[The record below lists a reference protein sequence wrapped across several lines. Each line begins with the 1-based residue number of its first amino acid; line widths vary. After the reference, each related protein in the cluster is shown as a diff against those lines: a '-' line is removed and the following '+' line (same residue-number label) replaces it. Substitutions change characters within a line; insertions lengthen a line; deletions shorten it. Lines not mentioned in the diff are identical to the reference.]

1 MALPVGVTSKT
12 LTFGRYAGVLG
23 TNKGG
28 TVKVGF
34 DDAMLHVPTGE
45 VIVAGMETVEVN
57 PATGVA
63 QIEVPVTITDQL
75 VAKWKDSTAYYNQ
88 RLKITVEVAGY
99 NPGTVYVEIPAS
111 APSVI
116 DFDQM
121 SKYTT
126 ATGLEISQVAVLSV
140 AGLIGNIAAEQLAP
154 ALQPY
159 IETGELT
166 PAQLDEVSAD
176 VQADMEP
183 PVSLVLLFENA
194 LV

>member
-12 LTFGRYAGVLG
+12 LVFGRYTGVLG

-28 TVKVGF
+28 TIKVGF

-45 VIVAGMETVEVN
+45 VVVAGMETVEVN

-63 QIEVPVTITDQL
+63 QLAVPVTITDQL
-75 VAKWKDSTAYYNQ
+75 IAKWRDSSAYYNQ
-88 RLKITVEVAGY
+88 RLKITVEVSGY
-99 NPGTVYVEIPAS
+99 TPGTVYVEIPAS
-111 APSVI
+111 GPDTI

-126 ATGLEISQVAVLSV
+126 ATGLEISQAAVLSV
-140 AGLIGNIAAEQLAP
+140 AGLTGHIAASTLAP